1 MHCKSCRFGRYHAA
15 DQTFMSQYGDQLIV
29 INNVPAHRCD
39 MCGHTCFDEA
49 FTNRLQL
56 LLDQLTNN
64 SPIVNEQV
72 VQETKPDSQS
82 WHPARRSN

>member
-1 MHCKSCRFGRYHAA
+1 
-15 DQTFMSQYGDQLIV
+15 MSQYGDQLIV

-39 MCGHTCFDEA
+39 MCAHTYFDEA

-56 LLDQLTNN
+56 FLDQLTN
-64 SPIVNEQV
+64 SFPKLDEQTVQPID
-72 VQETKPDSQS
+72 PDLQS